1 MLIDTH
7 THLQLVNYNKDR
19 KVVIQRALDAGVKW
33 MVNISFDIPS
43 SQASITLAEKF
54 PFIKTAIGVHPHEA
68 RNFIQKTIDE
78 LIRLASSKKVIAV
91 GEIGLD
97 YYRDLSPRDKQEEAF
112 RIQMEMAKELDLPVI
127 IHTREAYSD
136 LLKIVEEEEISK
148 GVLHCFSGNSVDV
161 KKAMDLDL
169 YFGIGGMLT
178 FKTSNLPS
186 LLKKIP
192 KNRLLLETDCPFLT
206 PRPHKGRNE
215 PSYLTTICE
224 KVSAILDIPFED
236 VAQQTSDNA
245 KTLFGI

>member
-19 KVVIQRALDAGVKW
+19 DVVIQRALDAGVKW
-33 MVNISFDIPS
+33 MVNISFDLPS
-43 SQASITLAEKF
+43 SQASITLAEKY
-54 PFIKTAIGVHPHEA
+54 PFIKTAIGVHPHESK
-68 RNFIQKTIDE
+68 NFVQRSIDE
-78 LIRLASSKKVIAV
+78 LIYLASSKKVIAI

-112 RIQMEMAKELDLPVI
+112 RIQLEMAKAKDLPVI

-136 LLKIVEEEEISK
+136 ILKIIEEEEVNR

-161 KKAMDLDL
+161 KKALDMGL

-224 KVSAILDIPFED
+224 RISNILGIPFED
-236 VAQQTSDNA
+236 VAQQTSENA